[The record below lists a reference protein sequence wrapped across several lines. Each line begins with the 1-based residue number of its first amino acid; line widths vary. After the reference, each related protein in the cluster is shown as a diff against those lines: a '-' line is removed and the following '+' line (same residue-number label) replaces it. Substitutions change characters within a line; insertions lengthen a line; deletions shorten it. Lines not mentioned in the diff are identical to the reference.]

1 MRQIRNTQKITKELQ
16 EIIES
21 KESKV
26 IGAAK
31 SNGGATF
38 GSEKA
43 RLFSYKRCKKSG
55 MVNSTKTNATV
66 DYSAKMESIAE
77 QMDSINQKITKI
89 SNDINRPSLRDAN
102 LIPYNIPLKPKIY
115 LNEVFFKLI
124 SNLIIPR

>member
-1 MRQIRNTQKITKELQ
+1 MKQIRNTQKITKELQ
-16 EIIES
+16 EIIET
-21 KESKV
+21 KESKM

-31 SNGGATF
+31 SNGETTLGP
-38 GSEKA
+38 EKA
-43 RLFSYKRCKKSG
+43 RLLYKRCKKSG

-66 DYSAKMESIAE
+66 DYSEKMESIAV